1 MNADENA
8 IQTVREDRLLIDK
21 YDVWLFKIF
30 EPFLGKRLI
39 EIGCG
44 LGNLLVHLLD
54 KEKVVGIEH
63 SEEVVSQV

>member
-21 YDVWLFKIF
+21 YDVWLLKIF

-54 KEKVVGIEH
+54 KEKVVGIEP